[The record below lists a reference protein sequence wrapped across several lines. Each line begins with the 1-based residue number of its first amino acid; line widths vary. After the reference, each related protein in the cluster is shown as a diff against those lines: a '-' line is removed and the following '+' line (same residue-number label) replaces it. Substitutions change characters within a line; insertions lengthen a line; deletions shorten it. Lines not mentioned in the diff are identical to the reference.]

1 MATDE
6 IRTIK
11 ALKDHA
17 GLEAEFLQ
25 EIAEALGNAG
35 ERLEQ
40 ALALVEES
48 AKRVGELHAMLVR
61 ELAEEGRDGLV
72 GCLRQEIALYND
84 RRGKALEQYRW
95 LIIHREAVGFRNHKL
110 VAEQYK
116 IPPAMKNPERW
127 TSET

>member
-1 MATDE
+1 MDE
-6 IRTIK
+6 IRTRK

-40 ALALVEES
+40 AVALVEES
-48 AKRVGELHAMLVR
+48 AGRIGKLEGMLHCQPGEQER
-61 ELAEEGRDGLV
+61 ESLLGA
-72 GCLRQEIALYND
+72 LREEIALYNH

-95 LIIHREAVGFRNHKL
+95 LIIHREAVGFRNHKV
-110 VAEQYK
+110 VAEQYN
-116 IPPAMKNPERW
+116 IPPAMKMPQRVIP
-127 TSET
+127 